1 MAEPLEGTN
10 TTVTLTPTP
19 LPDLETAALPQWNL
33 SDLFSGPDD
42 SRISITLEE
51 AGRDAQAFARS
62 YKGKIAR
69 LAQEDAPGFARAL
82 GEYEAMSRIVAK
94 PISFASLRFAAD
106 ISPENGAFFQSIREK
121 TTAATLP
128 LIFFDVEMTEVPEDI
143 LRKAAAAPALADYAH
158 YLQTVLARAPFRL
171 TEAEERVLEEQA
183 NTGRRAFV
191 RLYEEIIAN
200 FRFRM
205 PGSDREQTLSAILDL
220 QHDPDRNVRKASA
233 DALTEGL
240 TPHSRTVTFIFN
252 TLIQDKATDDRL
264 RGFKYP
270 EQARHLDNE
279 LSPETVATV
288 VDTTVAGY
296 PLVARY
302 YKAKRRLLGLE
313 TLAHYDRY
321 APILSSEPNIPFEE
335 ARTTVLSAFRRF
347 HPDYAAAA
355 SAFFDNNWIDAA
367 PGATKRGGAF
377 CSYITPDLHPYIF
390 LNYLEKSSDVRTL
403 AHELGHGVHS
413 FVSREQTLLN
423 FHGTLPMAEVASTF
437 AEMLV
442 YEAQETEETDPER
455 QLAAAAQQIDSAI
468 ATIFRQAALYRFEQ
482 AIHAERKYG
491 ELSTA
496 RFGELWQEKV
506 GEMFGDS
513 VTMEEGHAIW
523 WSYVRHFIAT
533 PFYVYAYTFGEMLA
547 YALFTRYQSEGAEK
561 FAPNFLTLLRYG
573 GSRSPQELVAPLG
586 VDLTDAGFW
595 QGALSAFEKQV
606 ERFEQLAEQAV
617 NNTGS
622 SNRS

>member
-1 MAEPLEGTN
+1 
-10 TTVTLTPTP
+10 VTFTPTP
-19 LPDLETAALPQWNL
+19 LPETDNAALPQWDL

-42 SRISITLEE
+42 PRLLSTLEE
-51 AGRDAQAFARS
+51 ARRDADAFAAAYRGQMTRLAEEDRPRFAQAFR
-62 YKGKIAR
+62 
-69 LAQEDAPGFARAL
+69 D
-82 GEYEAMSRIVAK
+82 YEAISQKVSK
-94 PISFASLRFAAD
+94 PISFANLRFAAD
-106 ISPENGAFFQSIREK
+106 SSPENGAFFQRIREQ
-121 TTAATLP
+121 TTSATLP
-128 LIFFDVEMTEVPEDI
+128 LIFFDVELTKVPTET
-143 LRKAAAAPALADYAH
+143 LKSAAADPALADYAH
-158 YLQTVLARAPFRL
+158 HLQTVIAHAPFHL

-191 RLYEEIIAN
+191 RLYEETIAN

-205 PGSDREQTLSAILDL
+205 PGSDRDQTLSEILDL
-220 QHDPDRNVRKASA
+220 QHDPDREVRKASA
-233 DALTEGL
+233 QALTEGL
-240 TPHSRTVTFIFN
+240 GAHSRTITFIFN

-264 RGFKYP
+264 RGFAYP
-270 EQARHLDNE
+270 EQARHIDNE

-288 VDTTVAGY
+288 IDTTVAGY

-321 APILSSEPNIPFEE
+321 APILTSEPTIPFET
-335 ARTTVLSAFRRF
+335 ARESVLSAFRGF

-355 SAFFDNNWIDAA
+355 NAFFENGWIDAA
-367 PGATKRGGAF
+367 PSPTKRGGAF

-390 LNYLEKSSDVRTL
+390 LNYLGNSSDVRTL
-403 AHELGHGVHS
+403 AHELGHGIHS
-413 FVSREQTLLN
+413 FVSRSQTMLN

-442 YEAQETEETDPER
+442 YEAQEKQEQDPAQ
-455 QLAAAAQQIDSAI
+455 QLAAAAQQIDQAI
-468 ATIFRQAALYRFEQ
+468 STIFRQAALYRFEQ
-482 AIHAERKYG
+482 AIHAERKNG

-513 VTMEEGHAIW
+513 VVLEPGHALW

-547 YALFTRYQSEGAEK
+547 YALFTRYQSEGATA
-561 FAPNFLTLLRYG
+561 FAANYLNLLQYG
-573 GSRSPQELVAPLG
+573 GARSPQELVAPLG
-586 VDLTDAGFW
+586 VDLSDADFW
-595 QGALSAFEKQV
+595 KGALSAFEQQV
-606 ERFEQLAEQAV
+606 AHFESLAEKALK
-617 NNTGS
+617 NTGS
-622 SNRS
+622 SAISLPGAVAA